1 MPDPKLIAF
10 YLPQFHPI
18 PENDTWWGKGFTEWR
33 NVVRARPKFSG
44 HEQPRL
50 PADLGFCDLRVPET
64 RREQA
69 ELAQAH
75 GIHGFCY
82 YYYWFS
88 GRRLLERPLAEVH
101 ASGAPDFPFC
111 ICWANHPWN
120 RRWDGTPDDVLM
132 PLEYR
137 AGDDR
142 RFIRDVIPLLRDSR
156 YIRIG
161 ERPLLVVSRPQDVPQ
176 MQAWVA
182 AWRDECSAAAIA
194 PPYLCLVQDAD
205 GADPRAFDFD
215 AAIEFP
221 PHGLVVSDVTA
232 AIPDLDRAFAG
243 QVWDYVSGAKWA
255 LDRALPPYP
264 FFRGVMTGW
273 DNTPRLPQNGQI
285 FVNAHPANYQ
295 RWLAA
300 VVAQA
305 RAKPAVEERVVF
317 INAWNEWAEG
327 AYLEPDLHYGRQFL
341 EATRRA
347 LDGS

>member
-1 MPDPKLIAF
+1 MSVPKLIAF

-18 PENDTWWGKGFTEWR
+18 PENDAWWGAGFTEWR
-33 NVVRARPKFSG
+33 NVARARPKFKG

-50 PADLGFCDLRVPET
+50 PADLGFCDLRVRET
-64 RREQA
+64 RAAQA
-69 ELAQAH
+69 ELARKH

-88 GRRLLERPLAEVH
+88 GRRLLERPLTEVL
-101 ASGAPDFPFC
+101 ASGEPDFPFC

-137 AGDDR
+137 PGDDR
-142 RFIRDVIPLLRDSR
+142 SFIRDVIPLFRDPR

-161 ERPLLVVSRPQDVPQ
+161 ERPLLVVSRPQDIPAIRSWVE
-176 MQAWVA
+176 AWREECAAERVA
-182 AWRDECSAAAIA
+182 A
-194 PPYLCLVQDAD
+194 PYLCLVQDAD
-205 GADPRAFDFD
+205 GADPRNHLFD

-221 PHGLVVSDVTA
+221 PHGLVLSDVTSD
-232 AIPDLDRAFAG
+232 IPDLDKSFAG
-243 QVWDYVSGAKWA
+243 RVWDYVSGAKWA
-255 LDRALPPYP
+255 IARPLPPYP

-273 DNTPRLPQNGQI
+273 DNTPRLPNNGQI

-300 VVAQA
+300 LVAQA
-305 RAKPAVEERVVF
+305 RAKPVEEERVVF

-327 AYLEPDLHYGRQFL
+327 AYLEPDLQYGRQFL
-341 EATRRA
+341 DATHRA
-347 LDGS
+347 LDGG